1 MSGLHIDGIG
11 WNALGVWCGECSAST
26 CEGCKYEYR
35 PFQGFSEKVI
45 AEFKKVQK
53 EDEEFME
60 RELKKPY
67 ENMPVENPIPA
78 NAWCGECNTDTCEGC
93 PYREELIRNGEN
105 KPL

>member
-1 MSGLHIDGIG
+1 MSGIHKDGIG
-11 WNALGVWCGECSAST
+11 WNALGVWCGECGEDT
-26 CEGCKYEYR
+26 CEGCKYEFR

-45 AEFKKVQK
+45 AEFKRAQK

-105 KPL
+105 KAL